1 LLGRAPTW
9 DAASQLPVVIQDGTY
24 SYVYGLDLISMT
36 DGSGTQHYLSY
47 DGLGSVS
54 DLTDGT
60 GAVTDTF
67 VYDAFGAVTAR
78 TGTTATAWKFTGEQA
93 DDGSGDTGYYFL
105 RARYYDP
112 TTGRFIS
119 RDPVE
124 FPQRYAYASDNPAL
138 LVDPLGLCG
147 LRSVRDA
154 GDCVR
159 KVAEVAQNRVADCM
173 ASDYCRAT
181 VALSVSLAGVA
192 TGDPVLAG
200 LGLGIVTAND
210 SIGCL
215 GGDRASC
222 AFLPVDI
229 ATAGAVAYGA
239 AGVRVAVSVATV
251 GRPVDLM
258 LQWTSA
264 ASVNALER
272 LIPATLLHP
281 STMLGTGVVTELR
294 AAGVGAGKE

>member
-1 LLGRAPTW
+1 MGGVTSSSVYDGNGLGLSHTVNGTTTTYTW
-9 DAASQLPVVIQDGTY
+9 DAASALPVVIQDGTY
-24 SYVYGLDLISMT
+24 SCVYGLDLIAMT

-124 FPQRYAYASDNPAL
+124 FAQRYAYANDNPAL

-147 LRSVRDA
+147 
-154 GDCVR
+154 
-159 KVAEVAQNRVADCM
+159 
-173 ASDYCRAT
+173 
-181 VALSVSLAGVA
+181 
-192 TGDPVLAG
+192 VLG
-200 LGLGIVTAND
+200 HQIFSG
-210 SIGCL
+210 GCL
-215 GGDRASC
+215 Q
-222 AFLPVDI
+222 
-229 ATAGAVAYGA
+229 GA
-239 AGVRVAVSVATV
+239 ADRGSQALLSGSV
-251 GRPVDLM
+251 
-258 LQWTSA
+258 
-264 ASVNALER
+264 
-272 LIPATLLHP
+272 
-281 STMLGTGVVTELR
+281 
-294 AAGVGAGKE
+294 